1 MLLQTLVANNLA
13 KQLKASN
20 ESKNLNSTENS
31 NGDHRGKRALGNNRQ
46 VTGGKLVST
55 EYAAKCESIE
65 RTLR

>member
-46 VTGGKLVST
+46 VTGGSWYPQNTQLNVNQ
-55 EYAAKCESIE
+55 
-65 RTLR
+65 

>member
-46 VTGGKLVST
+46 VVTYLLC